1 MSYGFF
7 INIFYK
13 SDGLINMVVYE
24 NLEFEK
30 YHGLGNDYIIINNIQ
45 YKIPEENKKDLAIK
59 LCKVHFSIGAD
70 GLIFICKSN
79 KADIR
84 MQIFNNDGSEA
95 EMCGNG
101 IRCFAKYVF
110 EKDIVKKDE
119 INIETIKGI
128 NIAQLK
134 VVNGIVE
141 TVTIDMGPPILEA
154 EKIPVELHCNVSQCI
169 NEEFVIIDR
178 IFKFSAVSM
187 GNPHAVIF
195 VQEQLNDVDLNKYG
209 AAIESHEYF
218 PNKTNVE
225 FVKILSREEAD
236 LRVFERSVGVTN
248 SCGTGTCAAVVAGV
262 TLGLF
267 KKNSPIM
274 VHNDGGDLVI
284 TYTGRTVLMEGPVE
298 KSFSGKIEKIEI

>member
-1 MSYGFF
+1 
-7 INIFYK
+7 
-13 SDGLINMVVYE
+13 MVVYE

-45 YKIPEENKKDLAIK
+45 YKIPEENKKDLALK

-70 GLIFICKSN
+70 GLIFVCNSK

-101 IRCFAKYVF
+101 IRCFAKYIY
-110 EKDIVKKDE
+110 EKEIVKKEE

-134 VVNGIVE
+134 VINGIVE
-141 TVTIDMGPPILEA
+141 TVTIDMGAPILEA
-154 EKIPVELHCNVSQCI
+154 DKIPVELHGNVSQCI
-169 NEEFVIIDR
+169 NEEFVIIDK
-178 IFKFSAVSM
+178 IFKFSAVSI

-195 VQEQLNDVDLNKYG
+195 VQDQLNDDDLNKYG

-225 FVKILSREEAD
+225 FVKVLSREEAD

-248 SCGTGTCAAVVAGV
+248 SCGTGTCAAVVAGA

-274 VHNDGGDLVI
+274 VHNDGGDLII

-298 KSFSGKIEKIEI
+298 KVFSGKIDKLEM

>member
-1 MSYGFF
+1 
-7 INIFYK
+7 
-13 SDGLINMVVYE
+13 MVVYE